1 MVVKW
6 KWISKF
12 LLLFSTGKFCD
23 EVLCDVVSMQASH
36 LLLDKPWQYDK
47 RVINDGV
54 KNRYSFEMKER
65 KTYKCCISLTP
76 KQIYE
81 EQLKLKK
88 KKMAENESLY
98 IKKTFFAN

>member
-1 MVVKW
+1 M
-6 KWISKF
+6 F
-12 LLLFSTGKFCD
+12 D
-23 EVLCDVVSMQASH
+23 R
-36 LLLDKPWQYDK
+36 PWQYDK

-65 KTYKCCISLTP
+65 PINVVSLTP

-98 IKKTFFAN
+98 IKRIFFANKVFLGFDDDDVIL